1 MWLIVLEALAAAGV
15 LLFIMWWTMF
25 SGRRKG
31 AWQELQALEA
41 EEAKAAQA
49 EADQRPPTQK
59 KS

>member
-31 AWQELQALEA
+31 AWQALQALEA
-41 EEAKAAQA
+41 EEAAKAAQA
-49 EADQRPPTQK
+49 EAKRSPPPDEP
-59 KS
+59 